1 MTATNNIVNVPLSGH
16 TGTGSFVGSTSP
28 TLVTPTLGSATATS
42 LAFSPTTGSIIGTTA
57 ADNASAGYVGEFVSS
72 NISYASRAT
81 VTSSTGVQDLTSI
94 SLTKGDWD
102 VWGNMQYFPAAST
115 VVGQVTG
122 WISTASATLPD
133 PSVWFITITSHTTGV
148 NWGIQCP
155 ILRLSIASTTTVYI
169 SGVAV
174 WNTSTMQFCGG
185 IYARRIR

>member
-148 NWGIQCP
+148 NWGCQCP